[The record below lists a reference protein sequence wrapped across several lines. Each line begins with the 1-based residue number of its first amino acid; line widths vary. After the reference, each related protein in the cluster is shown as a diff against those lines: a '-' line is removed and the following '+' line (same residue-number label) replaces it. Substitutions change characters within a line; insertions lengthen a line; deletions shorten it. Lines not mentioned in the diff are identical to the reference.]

1 MIKEIKTVANEIG
14 EKVVGAI
21 RDNMS
26 EYGQGDSNLSKNLR
40 FEANEESITV
50 YAPEYFD
57 YAEKGRGPGGTPYSW
72 ESIMKD
78 WISRHSVKFDG
89 DERTFIQNVK
99 WATIRMGSRLYRHP
113 SEQRDFLKGVVE
125 KAEKWIEEDITG
137 SLIETIE
144 ETTKK
149 VTE

>member
-1 MIKEIKTVANEIG
+1 MKEIKKTVEKLG
-14 EKVVGAI
+14 EGIVSSIKE
-21 RDNMS
+21 NMS
-26 EYGQGDSNLSKNLR
+26 SYNQEDSNLAKSLR
-40 FEANEESITV
+40 FEADEESLKI
-50 YAPEYFD
+50 YAAD
-57 YAEKGRGPGGTPYSW
+57 YWDFSQKGRGPGGLPHSW

-99 WATIRMGSRLYRHP
+99 WKTIREGSRLYRHP
-113 SEQRDFLKGVVE
+113 SEQRNFLKGVVE
-125 KAEKWIEEDITG
+125 KNLEIFEKEISET
-137 SLIETIE
+137 LIETIE

>member
-14 EKVVGAI
+14 EKIVEEI
-21 RDNMS
+21 RSNMS
-26 EYGQGDSNLSKNLR
+26 EQGLGDSNLSKSLR

-50 YAPEYFD
+50 FAADYFEF
-57 YAEKGRGPGGTPYSW
+57 AEKGRGPGGLPRSW

-113 SEQRDFLKGVVE
+113 SERRDFLRGVE
-125 KAEKWIEEDITG
+125 DKASEWIEEAISG
-137 SLIETIE
+137 SLVE
-144 ETTKK
+144 EIKK